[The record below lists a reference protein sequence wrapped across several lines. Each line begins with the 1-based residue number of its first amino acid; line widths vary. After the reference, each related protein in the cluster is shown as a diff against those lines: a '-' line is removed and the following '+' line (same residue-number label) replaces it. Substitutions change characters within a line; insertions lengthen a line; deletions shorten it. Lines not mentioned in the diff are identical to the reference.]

1 MVAAW
6 FGLRRGCLAEAA
18 QRVGPSRIAPSSTLH
33 QYFLLTFDS
42 RSNGGGYGNG
52 GGGGGYG
59 GGGGGYG
66 GGGGGGFGGGGGDRM
81 SALGA
86 GLKHQEW
93 GMFSLPTHRH
103 VGFIC

>member
-1 MVAAW
+1 MVWAKVRLPCR
-6 FGLRRGCLAEAA
+6 GSTTRRPITHRAL
-18 QRVGPSRIAPSSTLH
+18 IHAPSIF
-33 QYFLLTFDS
+33 FLLTFDS
-42 RSNGGGYGNG
+42 RSNGGGYG

-93 GMFSLPTHRH
+93 GMFSLTTDRH
-103 VGFIC
+103 IDFIC